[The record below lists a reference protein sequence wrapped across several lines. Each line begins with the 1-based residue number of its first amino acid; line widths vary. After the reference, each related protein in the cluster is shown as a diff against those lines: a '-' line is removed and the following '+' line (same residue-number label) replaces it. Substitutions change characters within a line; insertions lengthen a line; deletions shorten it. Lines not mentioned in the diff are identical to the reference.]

1 MESAVF
7 LLIGAALGGLAA
19 WLAGKSK
26 INAAV
31 ERVKSDTHAEASVLN
46 EKLSHRDG
54 KITELETALS
64 AQKLETERVRVEA
77 ERARTETAELK
88 VKLEGESKAAREK
101 LALVAEAETKLADA
115 FRALSA
121 DALKSNNQAFLDLA
135 KTNLETFQRGAEQNL
150 KGREQAI
157 AELVKPLKESLEKV
171 DGKIQELETKR
182 TEAYSSLHTH
192 LELLVQNH
200 DQLRSET
207 SNLVKALRAPQVR
220 GRWGEM
226 TLKRV
231 AELAGM
237 VEHCDFVE
245 QESKTFESGRLRP
258 DMVVKLPQGR
268 QIVVDAK
275 TPLQAYLDALEAKTD
290 AEQERHLAD
299 HARHIQDHLRQLSGK
314 AYWDQFQPT
323 PEFVVLFVPGESF
336 FSAALKSNPDLI
348 EEGVR
353 QRVILATPTT
363 LIALLKS
370 VSYGWRQEQLAKNAE
385 EISSLARDLYERIAV
400 LGGHFDGLGKAL
412 KKSVE
417 EYNKAVGSLESRVLP
432 QARKFEELGVSPKEK
447 IPDLDAVEIAPRAL
461 TAAELSA
468 ANE

>member
-7 LLIGAALGGLAA
+7 LLIGTSVGGLVA
-19 WLAGKSK
+19 WFAGQSK

-31 ERVKSDTHAEASVLN
+31 ERVRTETRAETAVLN
-46 EKLSHRDG
+46 EKLSHRDA
-54 KITELETALS
+54 KIAELETDLNE
-64 AQKLETERVRVEA
+64 QKSETESRRTDA

-88 VKLEGESKAAREK
+88 VKLEEESKAAREK
-101 LALVAEAETKLADA
+101 LALVGEAEKNLSDA

-121 DALKSNNQAFLDLA
+121 EALKSNNQAFLDLA
-135 KTNLETFQRGAEQNL
+135 KTNLEKFQQGAEQNL
-150 KGREQAI
+150 KGRELAI

-171 DGKIQELETKR
+171 DGKIQELESKR
-182 TEAYSSLHTH
+182 TAAYSALNTH

-245 QESKTFESGRLRP
+245 QESKSLESGRLRP

-275 TPLQAYLDALEAKTD
+275 TPLQAYLDALEAKSEAD
-290 AEQERHLAD
+290 QERLLAD

-336 FSAALKSNPDLI
+336 FSAALKRNPDLI

-370 VSYGWRQEQLAKNAE
+370 VGYGWRQERLAKNAE
-385 EISSLARDLYERIAV
+385 EISGLARDLYERIAV
-400 LGGHFDGLGKAL
+400 LGNHFDGLGRAL

-417 EYNKAVGSLESRVLP
+417 EFNKAVGSLETRVLP
-432 QARKFEELGVSPKEK
+432 QARKFQELGVNPKEN
-447 IPDLDAVEIAPRAL
+447 IPELEEVQVSPRNL
-461 TAAELSA
+461 SAAELSA